1 MEDNF
6 SKACKEIVE
15 ILRFVPDKDVSKIPK
30 EMREMF
36 EDEMDKNYKFTINT
50 EISIEEQALL
60 NETKAILSNIFRDY
74 WATPYQRERI
84 IEKQDNDR
92 KILEQQ
98 KREIYNPD
106 NIFKRK
112 STLKIKE
119 STNENNSY
127 KSNLPV
133 EVKKEKFYQKIVDF
147 IKRIFI
153 QKIEK

>member
-15 ILRFVPDKDVSKIPK
+15 ILKFVPDKDVSKIPK

-36 EDEMDKNYKFTINT
+36 EDERDKNYKFTINT

-74 WATPYQRERI
+74 WATSSQREKI
-84 IEKQDNDR
+84 IEKQNNDR

-106 NIFKRK
+106 YIFKKK
-112 STLKIKE
+112 STLEINE

-133 EVKKEKFYQKIVDF
+133 EVKKERFYHKIVDF
-147 IKRIFI
+147 IKRIFRL
-153 QKIEK
+153 

>member
-30 EMREMF
+30 EIREMF
-36 EDEMDKNYKFTINT
+36 EYEMDKNYKFTINT
-50 EISIEEQALL
+50 EISIEEQVLL

-74 WATPYQRERI
+74 WASPYQRKKI
-84 IEKQDNDR
+84 IEKQKKDR

-106 NIFKRK
+106 DIFKRK
-112 STLKIKE
+112 STLEIKE
-119 STNENNSY
+119 TIDGNNSY
-127 KSNLPV
+127 DNNLPV
-133 EVKKEKFYQKIVDF
+133 EVNKEKFYQKIVDF
-147 IKRIFI
+147 IKMIFRF
-153 QKIEK
+153 

>member
-15 ILRFVPDKDVSKIPK
+15 ILRFVPDKEVSKIPK

-50 EISIEEQALL
+50 EISIEEQVLL

-74 WATPYQRERI
+74 WASPYQRKKI
-84 IEKQDNDR
+84 IEKQKKDR

-106 NIFKRK
+106 DIFKRK
-112 STLKIKE
+112 STLEIKE
-119 STNENNSY
+119 TIDGNNSY
-127 KSNLPV
+127 DKNLPV
-133 EVKKEKFYQKIVDF
+133 EVNKEKFYQKIVDF
-147 IKRIFI
+147 IKMIFRF
-153 QKIEK
+153 